1 MPKKTL
7 CPAHLNFQ
15 PRPTY
20 PYAPGTAGGG
30 FVFTAGQVAWNES
43 GEIIGIGDV
52 VAQTK
57 QTLHNVLS
65 VLAEGGASPA
75 DVLKC
80 TVYLKD
86 IADFQ
91 KMNAIFSQTFGETPP
106 ARTTV
111 QAHLAEPSML
121 VEIEAIAFVGA

>member
-1 MPKKTL
+1 M
-7 CPAHLNFQ
+7 
-15 PRPTY
+15 
-20 PYAPGTAGGG
+20 
-30 FVFTAGQVAWNES
+30 FTAFQVSFDEIF
-43 GEIIGIGDV
+43 EIIGIGDV

-91 KMNAIFSQTFGETPP
+91 KMNEIFSQTFGETPP

-111 QAHLAEPSML
+111 QAHHAEPTML

>member
-1 MPKKTL
+1 MPKISL

-30 FVFTAGQVAWNES
+30 FVFTAGQVAWDET
-43 GEIIGIGDV
+43 GEVTGVGDV
-52 VAQTK
+52 VAQTE

-65 VLAEGGASPA
+65 VLAEGSASPE

-80 TVYLKD
+80 TVYLK
-86 IADFQ
+86 IS
-91 KMNAIFSQTFGETPP
+91 KTF
-106 ARTTV
+106 RR
-111 QAHLAEPSML
+111 
-121 VEIEAIAFVGA
+121 

>member
-30 FVFTAGQVAWNES
+30 FVFTAGQVAWDES

-52 VAQTK
+52 AAQTE

-65 VLAEGGASPA
+65 VLAEGGDSPA
-75 DVLKC
+75 DVLTC
-80 TVYLKD
+80 TVDLKN
-86 IADFQ
+86 IADVR
-91 KMNAIFSQTFGETPP
+91 KVNDIFSRKLGQTTP
-106 ARTTV
+106 ARTKV
-111 QAHLAEPSML
+111 QAHLPEPAM
-121 VEIEAIAFVGA
+121 

>member
-1 MPKKTL
+1 M
-7 CPAHLNFQ
+7 
-15 PRPTY
+15 
-20 PYAPGTAGGG
+20 
-30 FVFTAGQVAWNES
+30 AWDET

-52 VAQTK
+52 AAQTE

-91 KMNAIFSQTFGETPP
+91 KMNDIFSQTFGPTPP

-111 QAHLAEPSML
+111 QAHLAEPTML
-121 VEIEAIAFVGA
+121 VEIEAVAFVGA

>member
-7 CPAHLNFQ
+7 CPTHLNFQ

-30 FVFTAGQVAWNES
+30 FVFTAGQVAWDET
-43 GEIIGIGDV
+43 GEVTGVGDV
-52 VAQTK
+52 VAQTE

-65 VLAEGGASPA
+65 VLAEGGASPE

-80 TVYLKD
+80 TVYFHEYLVRCHRPAPQYRHTLRIRPCWLRLKP
-86 IADFQ
+86 
-91 KMNAIFSQTFGETPP
+91 S
-106 ARTTV
+106 
-111 QAHLAEPSML
+111 HLSVKANEQMM
-121 VEIEAIAFVGA
+121 GAQCSLW

>member
-1 MPKKTL
+1 M
-7 CPAHLNFQ
+7 
-15 PRPTY
+15 
-20 PYAPGTAGGG
+20 
-30 FVFTAGQVAWNES
+30 AWDES

-52 VAQTK
+52 VAQTE

-65 VLAEGGASPA
+65 VLAEGGALPA

-80 TVYLKD
+80 TVYLKN

-91 KMNAIFSQTFGETPP
+91 KMNDIFSRTFGETPP

-111 QAHLAEPSML
+111 QAHLAEPTML